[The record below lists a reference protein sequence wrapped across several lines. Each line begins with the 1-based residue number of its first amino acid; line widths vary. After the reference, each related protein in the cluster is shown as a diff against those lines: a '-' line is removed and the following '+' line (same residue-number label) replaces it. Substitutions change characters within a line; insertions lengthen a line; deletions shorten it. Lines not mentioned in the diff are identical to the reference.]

1 MEFKGIVYHEFPKA
15 MYVHVPFCASICAYC
30 DFARVKYTNVLFD
43 KWLAVIRKE
52 IDSVSTNEMHTIY
65 IGGGTPSSLSIE
77 QLDVFLGL
85 LDRFSGV
92 EEYTIEVNPETLS
105 LEKCKMLKK
114 HGINRISMGVQ
125 SFQSHLLKMMDRKH
139 CVDDIMQ
146 CLAWFKEVGIDN
158 CSIDLMYALPKQ
170 SIEDWENDLAIAC
183 SLDVSHISL
192 YSLTIEP
199 NSKFG
204 RWGVEPVDGDLEF
217 EMYEYAI
224 DYLSSHGFEHYEV
237 SNFARNGLCSK
248 HNIAYWKYDDF
259 YGIGLGSSG
268 KLGKYRYTQTM
279 NFVEYFNETL
289 DMEIVELDDADERFE
304 AIMMGLRM
312 LEGICIEEYN
322 RRYKVDLMTLYEGAI
337 SENIRR
343 GWLEIVDGNMRVT
356 RDGLYLLHEVLLEFM
371 ND

>member
-1 MEFKGIVYHEFPKA
+1 MEFKGIVYHEYPKA

-30 DFARVKYTNVLFD
+30 DFARVKFNHSLFE
-43 KWLAVIRKE
+43 KWLSTIKE
-52 IDSVSTNEMHTIY
+52 ELDSVVCNEMCTIY
-65 IGGGTPSSLSIE
+65 IGGGTPSSLTIE

-85 LDRFSGV
+85 LDRFGGV

-105 LEKCKMLKK
+105 LEKCLVLKK

-125 SFQSHLLKMMDRKH
+125 SFQPHLLKIMDRKH
-139 CVDDIMQ
+139 SVDDIMQ
-146 CLAWFKEVGIDN
+146 CLKWLNSVGIDN

-170 SIEDWENDLAIAC
+170 TMEDWKKDLEIAC
-183 SLDVSHISL
+183 SLNISHISL

-204 RWGVEPVDGDLEF
+204 RWGVEPVDGDVEF
-217 EMYEYAI
+217 EMYEYAV
-224 DYLSSHGFEHYEV
+224 DYLNSHGFEHYEV
-237 SNFARNGLCSK
+237 SNFARDGLRSK

-279 NFVEYFNETL
+279 NFVKYFDGSL
-289 DMEIVELDDADERFE
+289 DMEVITLDEFDARFE

-312 LEGICIEEYN
+312 LEGICIASYN
-322 RRYKVDLMTLYEGAI
+322 SRFECDVLALYEDAI
-337 SENIRR
+337 AMNIRR
-343 GWLEIVDGNMRVT
+343 GWLEIVDGYMRVT

-371 ND
+371 DA